1 MAGSDWLHCAMFFLG
16 VLLVVGSVGVGIGA
30 LQYEFQYESETAE
43 PDDWDRPLY
52 QYEELSDH
60 ERRIV
65 DRARSGER
73 FVFEDGSSVPG
84 PAQSSL
90 GSQELGVYY
99 PDEDTYYVFTHQI
112 IFVPTE
118 PAGIAAIAMLLAG
131 VGLIAEA
138 IRRHHFPHRDVLWRA
153 G

>member
-1 MAGSDWLHCAMFFLG
+1 MAESEWVHYAMFFLG

-30 LQYEFQYESETAE
+30 LQYEFQHESETAE

-52 QYEELSDH
+52 QYEELSDD

-84 PAQSSL
+84 EERSSL
-90 GSQELGVYY
+90 GSQQLMVYY

-118 PAGIAAIAMLLAG
+118 PVGVGAIAMLLAG
-131 VGLIAEA
+131 VGLIGDS
-138 IRRHHFPHRDVLWRA
+138 IRRHHFPQRDVLWRT